1 MMGTG
6 RRVSYGTVLIL
17 TIFALLLIS
26 SKGSAAGVLPVG
38 RELPQ
43 RQYELLSYTIQPGRD
58 ELLLHLGS
66 RSGYQQW
73 NQRIDPLAP
82 SSWDAKL

>member
-1 MMGTG
+1 M
-6 RRVSYGTVLIL
+6 SYGTILIL
-17 TIFALLLIS
+17 TIFAILLIS
-26 SKGSAAGVLPVG
+26 SKGSAAGRILPVG
-38 RELPQ
+38 HELP
-43 RQYELLSYTIQPGRD
+43 RGQYELLSYTFQPWRD

-66 RSGYQQW
+66 RCGYQQW